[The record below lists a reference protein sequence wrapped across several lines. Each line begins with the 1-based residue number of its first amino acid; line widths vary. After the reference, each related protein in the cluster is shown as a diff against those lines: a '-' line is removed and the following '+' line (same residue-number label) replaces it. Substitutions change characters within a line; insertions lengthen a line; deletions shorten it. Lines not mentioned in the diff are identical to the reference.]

1 MLSVLSLRF
10 GEKLSPDTDVLLRY
24 NTSWLRL
31 VSWNYPKNNSKKL
44 TLSISQA
51 SSLQAQH
58 VEPVENGLL
67 RIYSANDVA
76 RTLIEWRAAHE
87 AAFECGW
94 LQLFVEQRVL
104 VRFADKVGFC

>member
-1 MLSVLSLRF
+1 M
-10 GEKLSPDTDVLLRY
+10 
-24 NTSWLRL
+24 
-31 VSWNYPKNNSKKL
+31 
-44 TLSISQA
+44 
-51 SSLQAQH
+51 
-58 VEPVENGLL
+58 ENGLL